1 MPIQSASH
9 FSDLV
14 LVAVM
19 PNQRDL
25 EIARLLG
32 WYRIPL
38 KSAPKVISVDYLAF
52 YQTGVFPPEERW
64 QIHWVAPVLG
74 HELTTR
80 AELLHDQ
87 PNHPRAEEEY
97 FKLQLGPLE
106 ELSNPIPAGDWKRI
120 TFFYTTL
127 GRILKAQSL
136 TDLPVHDEERTV
148 LWQSLRERALKAN
161 EYHADELPQLLLD
174 PAILALF
181 SGNWRS
187 GSSD

>member
-1 MPIQSASH
+1 MATQAVSH
-9 FSDLV
+9 ASDLV

-25 EIARLLG
+25 EIARVLG

-52 YQTGVFPPEERW
+52 YQTGAFPPEERW
-64 QIHWVAPVLG
+64 QIRWIAPVLG

-80 AELLHDQ
+80 SELLHDQ

-106 ELSNPIPAGDWKRI
+106 ELSNPIPAGSWKRV

-127 GRILKAQSL
+127 GRILQAQSL
-136 TDLPVHDEERTV
+136 TDLPVHDDERAV
-148 LWQSLRERALKAN
+148 LWQSLRERALKAKR
-161 EYHADELPQLLLD
+161 
-174 PAILALF
+174 I
-181 SGNWRS
+181 
-187 GSSD
+187 SSC